1 MRIAVK
7 NNIMIVIG
15 VIMMLL
21 LVYYLFDPLE
31 NNWMPQCIFY
41 KVTGLQCMGC
51 GSQRVIHSLM
61 HGDIE
66 GAFRANAL
74 LVISLPF
81 IIYLLLLEIFRNR
94 YAILYRKIHTRTTII
109 FVAGIMI
116 GWFIFRN
123 FISI

>member
-81 IIYLLLLEIFRNR
+81 IIFLLLLEIFRNR